1 MKSKFPIRHKFNAK
15 PVVLDGIKFPSGKE
29 AAHYQKLKLLQ
40 QSGEVLFFLRQVP
53 FHLPGEVKYVCDFA
67 VFWANGEVTFEEVK
81 GFKTAMYKT
90 KKAIVENVYPCV
102 NIIEY

>member
-15 PVVLDGIKFPSGKE
+15 LTVLDGIKFPSKEE

-81 GFKTAMYKT
+81 GMKLPMYKA
-90 KKAIVENVYPCV
+90 KKAIVEAVYPCV
-102 NIIEY
+102 NIIEF